1 MTTKKP
7 PYRKRLTRWKI
18 DRGLPAS
25 LFRLLAIA
33 IPLFCLAGCATKPW
47 RDPLGTDQA
56 EATELLFDTLAARD
70 QTCGDSLEADIAL
83 FYKTPFDS
91 KAVNGFLQF
100 SLPSSYK
107 FVMTNPLGQPL
118 LAIAGDQLSYQV
130 IDTINRR
137 YLAGTVRS
145 FGIRNDISSAFL
157 AGDWANWLM
166 GRNSLQGRQV
176 TSVRHDRYNRGVWVS
191 LEPQTTAG
199 TGTEHLLM
207 DPDRELYLTRI
218 IEDSQQRVIVEIAYE
233 GWAAS
238 GKCMQPLDIYFK
250 GLDYGSEIHIKLSD
264 IVVTSDRQTY
274 RLPIPP
280 GYMRHFLP

>member
-1 MTTKKP
+1 MLIKKP
-7 PYRKRLTRWKI
+7 PYRKRSTRWRI
-18 DRGLPAS
+18 DRGIPAS
-25 LFRLLAIA
+25 FFRLLAIA
-33 IPLFCLAGCATKPW
+33 IPLFYLTGCATKPW
-47 RDPLGTDQA
+47 RDPLGTDQVDETA
-56 EATELLFDTLAARD
+56 LLVDALAARD
-70 QTCGDSLEADIAL
+70 EACGDTLEADIAL

-118 LAIAGDQLSYQV
+118 LAIAGDQQSYQV
-130 IDTINRR
+130 IDTLNRR
-137 YLAGTVRS
+137 YVAGTIRS

-157 AGDWANWLM
+157 DGDWANWLM

-176 TSVRHDRYNRGVWVS
+176 TTVRRDRHDRGVWVS

-207 DPDRELYLTRI
+207 DPDRQLYLARI
-218 IEDSQQRVIVEIAYE
+218 IEDRQQRVLVKIAYE

-264 IVVTSDRQTY
+264 IDVTSDRKTY
-274 RLPIPP
+274 RLPLPP